1 MKKQNDK
8 VVSKKNKFTPFTN
21 WIYLCIIILVIGL
34 LCWYFATWKKVKDLE
49 KYLNSYLV
57 TTNTVTL
64 EINDSDELNQ
74 IMQELPSNY
83 FIYISYTGDA
93 DVFNLE
99 KKLKNVI
106 DNYGIQDSFYFVNVT
121 NNLED
126 ENLLQDLNDSLN
138 TTKIDAIPCILYY
151 NNGILT
157 EVISNTKGMFNVK
170 EFTSLLSKY
179 DYEKKSQ

>member
-106 DNYGIQDSFYFVNVT
+106 DDKCFF
-121 NNLED
+121 E
-126 ENLLQDLNDSLN
+126 
-138 TTKIDAIPCILYY
+138 
-151 NNGILT
+151 
-157 EVISNTKGMFNVK
+157 
-170 EFTSLLSKY
+170 
-179 DYEKKSQ
+179 